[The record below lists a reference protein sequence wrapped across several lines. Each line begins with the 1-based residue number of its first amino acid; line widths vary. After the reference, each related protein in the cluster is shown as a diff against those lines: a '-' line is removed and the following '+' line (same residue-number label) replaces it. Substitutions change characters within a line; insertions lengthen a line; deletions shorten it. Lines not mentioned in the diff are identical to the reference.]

1 MSNKKAIGENLCA
14 CVCTGVWSA
23 NNDFGKEKCLK
34 SEMYKRNENKME
46 MHKQIKV
53 KENWKK
59 RKLKKFKKENRKN
72 LAYGN
77 KRDSGQNGI
86 KCFWFVIKN
95 TEIFQ
100 YHQFNY

>member
-23 NNDFGKEKCLK
+23 NNNFGKEKCLK

-53 KENWKK
+53 KENWKNK
-59 RKLKKFKKENRKN
+59 KIKKNRRKKIEKILHMETKEILVKTE
-72 LAYGN
+72 GN
-77 KRDSGQNGI
+77 VFDLS
-86 KCFWFVIKN
+86 
-95 TEIFQ
+95 
-100 YHQFNY
+100 